1 MSNKRKLPASSNS
14 PSAKRPCPSY
24 ADDDDVDMSTAST
37 SERPRCH
44 PIYGQRNAFPGLDEA
59 EDELFYGPAED
70 GMEYLRM
77 VRSEANSLPF
87 LFTAPKSASATE
99 PAIEEAG
106 DKDEDY
112 KEDDQMGIY
121 EDGAY
126 IAPPVTGVG
135 GAAAI
140 QLNEIDDEDLYPEVQ
155 MSYYNLLRHRFLLL
169 RSTLKCAPPLDV
181 ISALDESHPISFP
194 RHSVAAK
201 KEWRRLLLSVDPQMA
216 QLACMDMDSVLG
228 VLGIMARLMSENF
241 RSGDAERVRR
251 IGAWAWG
258 LLGKCR
264 EVGQLSTEEVGEI
277 RELGKRAVKILH
289 KMKEDEKNNLAK
301 QAEESSADEDENQ
314 QEQGAQ
320 EEDNN
325 ADSGG
330 AAGVEIPE
338 QRVQAEGAQAD
349 ATVDELEAAKARLQ
363 ERLQD
368 EDQEPIAETNTPTIM
383 QETGEPAAEA
393 EVDIEKGTV
402 DLTKQIHAML
412 DMIIMVVGEFYGQ
425 RDLLGAREV
434 WRI

>member
-1 MSNKRKLPASSNS
+1 MTFS
-14 PSAKRPCPSY
+14 
-24 ADDDDVDMSTAST
+24 
-37 SERPRCH
+37 
-44 PIYGQRNAFPGLDEA
+44 GLC
-59 EDELFYGPAED
+59 
-70 GMEYLRM
+70 
-77 VRSEANSLPF
+77 RSEANSLPF
-87 LFTAPKSASATE
+87 LFTAPKASLAAE
-99 PAIEEAG
+99 PTIEEAG

-112 KEDDQMGIY
+112 KEYDQMGMY

-126 IAPPVTGVG
+126 IAPPVTGAG
-135 GAAAI
+135 GAVAL
-140 QLNEIDDEDLYPEVQ
+140 QLNELDDEDLYPEVQ

-169 RSTLKCAPPLDV
+169 RSTLKCAPPLEV

-301 QAEESSADEDENQ
+301 QAEEFSADDDENQ
-314 QEQGAQ
+314 QEHAAQ
-320 EEDNN
+320 EENN
-325 ADSGG
+325 LGSGD
-330 AAGVEIPE
+330 ATGVEM
-338 QRVQAEGAQAD
+338 QDQFVQAEEAQPD
-349 ATVDELEAAKARLQ
+349 VTVDELEAAKARLR

-368 EDQEPIAETNTPTIM
+368 QDQEPIAGTNTSAIM
-383 QETGEPAAEA
+383 QETGEPAADA
-393 EVDIEKGTV
+393 KMDIEEGTV

-412 DMIIMVVGEFYGQ
+412 DMIILVVGEFYGQ
-425 RDLLGAREV
+425 RDLLRAREV